1 MSESELSSFGFR
13 IPKDLKDRFI
23 KLCEE
28 EGIEP
33 SQALREL
40 IAEALARGYINKERK
55 EIFQKIKNINQRSL
69 Q

>member
-1 MSESELSSFGFR
+1 MPESELSSIGIR
-13 IPKDLKDRFI
+13 IPKDLKDRFLKI
-23 KLCEE
+23 CEE
-28 EGIEP
+28 EGIDP
-33 SQALREL
+33 SQGMREL